1 MTARRGL
8 RYMQAE
14 GQVSVPEELLH
25 LRNSIDAIDEELL
38 AVLVRR
44 FEVTG
49 RVGQLKAEFGLDSV
63 DPVREQQKLERLRR
77 KAEDLG
83 LNSAFISELFQ
94 KLFDEVVK
102 NHRGYLKQA
111 QR

>member
-1 MTARRGL
+1 
-8 RYMQAE
+8 MQAE
-14 GQVSVPEELLH
+14 GQVSVPEELLQ
-25 LRNSIDAIDEELL
+25 LRNRIDTIDEELL

-49 RVGQLKAEFGLDSV
+49 RVGQLKAECGLDSV

-83 LNSAFISELFQ
+83 LNSAFVSELFQ
-94 KLFDEVVK
+94 KLFEEVVR
-102 NHRGYLKQA
+102 NHRSYLK
-111 QR
+111 

>member
-1 MTARRGL
+1 
-8 RYMQAE
+8 MQAE
-14 GQVSVPEELLH
+14 GQVSVPEELLQ

-38 AVLVRR
+38 KILVRR
-44 FEVTG
+44 FEVTA
-49 RVGQLKAEFGLDSV
+49 RVGQLKASYGLDSV

-94 KLFDEVVK
+94 GLFDEVVK
-102 NHRGYLKQA
+102 NHRSCLK
-111 QR
+111 